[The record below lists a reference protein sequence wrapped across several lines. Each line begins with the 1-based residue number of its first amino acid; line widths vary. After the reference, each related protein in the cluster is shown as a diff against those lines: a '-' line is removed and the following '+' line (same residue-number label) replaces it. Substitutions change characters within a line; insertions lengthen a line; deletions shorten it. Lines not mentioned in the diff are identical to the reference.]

1 MSIKISG
8 TDVIDNNQR
17 GIFLK
22 VNPGVYTTSA
32 RNALSASAG
41 DVIYNSDDQELQV
54 YTGTEWRSVGGK
66 LTATDISGAR
76 LFYYE
81 NGYYYASFTSP
92 GTITMDGYGEVEV
105 FLVGGGGGGGA
116 GRLDGGG
123 GAGGVLVTP
132 APASPGPYTITI
144 GSGGIGQSSW
154 TGFSAADAS
163 PPGSRGG
170 DTTAF
175 GQTAKGGGIA
185 NTGLKPGGSG
195 SGGGSNN
202 NVAGNGTAGQGYPGG
217 AGTNNFPGDEN
228 TFTGGGGGGAGGPG
242 QSVPA
247 VSTTPGIGGV
257 GMDVPTAAPGWVVP
271 FTAVPTAPGFA
282 GGGSGAGGKFPSTNP
297 RPPVGFGAGGWP
309 GTGGAS
315 ALINSGSGGG
325 AGGFRAD
332 TNYGGGNGGSGF
344 AVIRWAST

>member
-54 YTGTEWRSVGGK
+54 YNGTEWRSVGGK
-66 LTATDISGAR
+66 LTATDISGER
-76 LFYYE
+76 LLYYD
-81 NGYYYASFTSP
+81 NGYYYASFTNP
-92 GTITMDGYGEVEV
+92 GTITMDGYGDVEV

-132 APASPGPYTITI
+132 APASPGSYTITV
-144 GSGGIGQSSW
+144 GPGGTGQSSW
-154 TGFSAADAS
+154 TGFSIPGAS

-175 GQTAKGGGIA
+175 GQTAKGGGIS

-202 NVAGNGTAGQGYPGG
+202 TVAGFGQAGQGNPGG
-217 AGTNNFPGDEN
+217 AGTNNFAAGGTEN
-228 TFTGGGGGGAGGPG
+228 QFTGGGAGLF
-242 QSVPA
+242 
-247 VSTTPGIGGV
+247 
-257 GMDVPTAAPGWVVP
+257 VPTAAPGWVVP
-271 FTAVPTAPGFA
+271 STAVPSVPGGFA

-297 RPPVGFGAGGWP
+297 RPPVGYGAGGWP
-309 GTGGAS
+309 GTSGAN
-315 ALINSGSGGG
+315 ATNYSGSGGG

-332 TNYGGGNGGSGF
+332 TNYAGGNGGPGF